1 MYYYVLLVISSIDIF
16 LIIIRNPGRNYKVL
30 RSISP
35 ILLMANEDQIEN
47 GRKLIDSEI
56 TNVNLN
62 SSLIESNGC
71 ASCHVLF
78 KLVEV
83 LSLNES
89 DAGDLLSQVL
99 YENPE
104 LNERFI
110 EMMEKIHMK
119 ERLMGVQFSIKSRE
133 AKNRYIDANIKNV
146 ISELSI
152 DIKNYGLELVLRKLL
167 LSLISVQLAQN
178 IGVDHHAATEE
189 LYYYMKKSD
198 NTNEVVNEFISKLSA
213 SYLK

>member
-1 MYYYVLLVISSIDIF
+1 MV
-16 LIIIRNPGRNYKVL
+16 NG
-30 RSISP
+30 
-35 ILLMANEDQIEN
+35 DQVEN
-47 GRKLIDSEI
+47 GKKIIDSEI
-56 TNVNLN
+56 TKVILN
-62 SSLIESNGC
+62 SSLIESGGC

-78 KLVEV
+78 KLVDV

-110 EMMEKIHMK
+110 EMIEKIHMK

-133 AKNRYIDANIKNV
+133 AKDRYVDSNIKNV

-152 DIKNYGLELVLRKLL
+152 DIKNYGLELVVRKLL

-189 LYYYMKKSD
+189 LYYYMKKSE

-213 SYLK
+213 RYLK

>member
-1 MYYYVLLVISSIDIF
+1 MYVLLVISSYYIF
-16 LIIIRNPGRNYKVL
+16 LIIRNPNRNYRVL

-47 GRKLIDSEI
+47 GKKIIESEI
-56 TNVNLN
+56 TKVILN
-62 SSLIESNGC
+62 SSLIESGGC

-78 KLVEV
+78 KLVDA

-104 LNERFI
+104 LNEKFI
-110 EMMEKIHMK
+110 EMIEKIHMK

-133 AKNRYIDANIKNV
+133 AKDRYVDANIKNV

-152 DIKNYGLELVLRKLL
+152 DIKNYGLELVVRKLL

-189 LYYYMKKSD
+189 LYYYMKKSE

>member
-1 MYYYVLLVISSIDIF
+1 
-16 LIIIRNPGRNYKVL
+16 LIIIRNPSSNYKVL
-30 RSISP
+30 RSINP
-35 ILLMANEDQIEN
+35 ILLMAYEDQIEN
-47 GRKLIDSEI
+47 GKKIIDSEI
-56 TNVNLN
+56 TKVILN
-62 SSLIESNGC
+62 SSLIESGGC

-78 KLVEV
+78 KLVEA
-83 LSLNES
+83 LSVNES

-110 EMMEKIHMK
+110 EMIEKIHMK

-152 DIKNYGLELVLRKLL
+152 DIKNYGLEIVLRKLL
-167 LSLISVQLAQN
+167 LSLISVQIAQN

-189 LYYYMKKSD
+189 LYYYMKKSE
-198 NTNEVVNEFISKLSA
+198 NTNEVMNEFINKLSA
-213 SYLK
+213 SHLK

>member
-1 MYYYVLLVISSIDIF
+1 MVISSYAIF
-16 LIIIRNPGRNYKVL
+16 LIINRNLSRNYKVL
-30 RSISP
+30 RSINP
-35 ILLMANEDQIEN
+35 ILLMAIEDQIEN
-47 GRKLIDSEI
+47 GKKIIDSEI
-56 TNVNLN
+56 TKVILN
-62 SSLIESNGC
+62 SSLIQSGGC

-78 KLVEV
+78 KLVEA
-83 LSLNES
+83 LSVNES

-104 LNERFI
+104 LNEKFI
-110 EMMEKIHMK
+110 EMIEKIHMK

-189 LYYYMKKSD
+189 LYYYMKKSE

>member
-1 MYYYVLLVISSIDIF
+1 MYVLLVISSYYIF
-16 LIIIRNPGRNYKVL
+16 LIIIRNPSRNYRVL

-47 GRKLIDSEI
+47 GKKIIDSEI
-56 TNVNLN
+56 TKVILN
-62 SSLIESNGC
+62 SSLIESGGC

-78 KLVEV
+78 KLVDA

-104 LNERFI
+104 LNEKFI
-110 EMMEKIHMK
+110 EMIEKIHMK

-133 AKNRYIDANIKNV
+133 AKDRYVDANIKNV

-152 DIKNYGLELVLRKLL
+152 DIKNYGLELVVRKLL

-189 LYYYMKKSD
+189 LYYYMKKSE

-213 SYLK
+213 RYLK

>member
-1 MYYYVLLVISSIDIF
+1 MYVLLVISSYYIF
-16 LIIIRNPGRNYKVL
+16 LIIIRNPNRNYRVL

-47 GRKLIDSEI
+47 GKKIIDSEI
-56 TNVNLN
+56 TKVILN
-62 SSLIESNGC
+62 SSLIESGGC

-78 KLVEV
+78 KLVDA

-104 LNERFI
+104 LNEKFI
-110 EMMEKIHMK
+110 EMIEKIHMK

-133 AKNRYIDANIKNV
+133 AKDRYVDANIKNV

-152 DIKNYGLELVLRKLL
+152 DIKNYGLGLVVRKLL

-189 LYYYMKKSD
+189 LYYYMKKSE

-213 SYLK
+213 RYLK

>member
-1 MYYYVLLVISSIDIF
+1 MVISSYAIF
-16 LIIIRNPGRNYKVL
+16 LIINRNLSRNYKVL
-30 RSISP
+30 RSINP
-35 ILLMANEDQIEN
+35 ILLMAIEDQIEN
-47 GRKLIDSEI
+47 GKKIIDSEI
-56 TNVNLN
+56 TKVILN
-62 SSLIESNGC
+62 SSLIQSGGC

-78 KLVEV
+78 KLVEA
-83 LSLNES
+83 LSVNES

-104 LNERFI
+104 LNEKFI
-110 EMMEKIHMK
+110 EMIEKIHMK

-152 DIKNYGLELVLRKLL
+152 DIKNYGLELVVRKLL

-189 LYYYMKKSD
+189 LYYYMKKSE